1 VFPPFSVERTD
12 DQTVQHLVVE
22 PEPRRAS
29 VSEAV
34 SFSMTGDIAVVMID
48 SPPVNAVNQ
57 GVRAGLKRV
66 FTQLREKAGVKAVVL
81 GCAGKTFVAGADIKE
96 FDTGIAE
103 PGYHE
108 VLRLIEDSQVP
119 VVAAVHGTALGA
131 GTEIALT
138 CHYRVAHAGAR
149 FGLPELSLGII
160 PGAGGTQR
168 LPRVVPL
175 GVALDMTL
183 TGKPLPAAQAAEAGL
198 ADLVVGDEVVAAAV
212 AYARKLVAGGASV
225 RRTREQSVKGT
236 EQAAELFAA
245 KRAQVAKTMRNRQS
259 PLSLI
264 TALQAAVEKP
274 FDQGLQVERELS
286 SQLEQATESK
296 ALRHL
301 FYAEREVRKIP
312 GLAPGIAPRP
322 VARVGIVGA
331 GTMGGGIAMCC
342 VNVGIPV
349 TLVDAEQQN
358 LDRGMA
364 TIRKNYE
371 RSVSRGS
378 LKPEQLEERMKL
390 ITPSLE
396 FKALAEA
403 DLIIEAVFENLG
415 LKKEI
420 FAKLDKV
427 AKPGAVL
434 GTNTSTLDIDE
445 IAAVTGR
452 PQDVIGLHFFSP
464 ANVMQLLEIVQA
476 GKTAPDVVVTAL
488 ELAKRIK
495 KTGVVAKV
503 CYGFIGNRMMDP
515 YGREAER
522 CVLEGATPEEV
533 DSALESWGMA
543 MGILA
548 VYDMAGVDIGHLTRL
563 ERKHLLPDDPSF
575 YRPSAML
582 TERGWLGQKAG
593 RGYYRY
599 EGAER
604 KRTPDPEVITLLRE
618 EAVRLNIPQRKPG
631 AQEIQERC
639 LYAMINEG
647 ALLLEE
653 GIALRASDID
663 VVYTAGYG
671 FPRYRGGPMF
681 YADTVGLKAIYD
693 KIVEFQKTLDPQYW
707 QPAPLLKKLAL
718 AGSSFGQ
725 WQAEQSR

>member
-1 VFPPFSVERTD
+1 MNK
-12 DQTVQHLVVE
+12 
-22 PEPRRAS
+22 
-29 VSEAV
+29 AV
-34 SFSMTGDIAVVMID
+34 TYSMENDIAIVMID
-48 SPPVNAVNQ
+48 SPPVNAVDQ
-57 GVRAGLKRV
+57 SVRAGLKQV
-66 FTQLREKAGVKAVVL
+66 FTELREKSGINAIVL

-96 FDTGIAE
+96 FNTGIAA

-108 VLRLIEDSQVP
+108 VLRLIEDSPVP
-119 VVAAVHGTALGA
+119 VIAAVHGTALGA
-131 GTEIALT
+131 GTEIALA
-138 CHYRVAHAGAR
+138 CHYRVAHEGAR

-175 GVALDMTL
+175 DVALDMTL
-183 TGKPLPAAQAAEAGL
+183 SGKPLPAAKAAEAGL
-198 ADLVVGDEVVAAAV
+198 ADAVVGGEVVPAAV
-212 AYARKLVAGGASV
+212 AFARTLVTKGAGP
-225 RRTREQSVKGT
+225 RRTREQAVKGA
-236 EQAAELFAA
+236 EQATELFAA
-245 KRAQVAKTMRNRQS
+245 KRAQIAKTMRNRQS
-259 PLSLI
+259 PIALI
-264 TALQAAVEKP
+264 SALEAAVTQP
-274 FDQGLQVERELS
+274 FDQGLQVEGKLS
-286 SQLEQATESK
+286 GQLEQATEAK

-312 GLAPGIAPRP
+312 GLAADIAPRP

-342 VNVGIPV
+342 VNAGIPV
-349 TLVDAEQQN
+349 TLVDAVQQN

-371 RSVSRGS
+371 RSVARGS
-378 LKPEQLEERMKL
+378 LQPEQLEERIKL
-390 ITPSLE
+390 IIPSLD
-396 FKALAEA
+396 FAALADA
-403 DLIIEAVFENLG
+403 DLIIEAVFENFA

-420 FAKLDKV
+420 FAKLDAV
-427 AKPGAVL
+427 AKPGAIL
-434 GTNTSTLDIDE
+434 GTNTSTLDIDL
-445 IAAVTGR
+445 IAAVTRR

-488 ELAKRIK
+488 EFAKRIK

-515 YGREAER
+515 YAREAEH
-522 CVLEGATPEEV
+522 CLLEGATPEQV
-533 DSALESWGMA
+533 DGALEQWGMA
-543 MGILA
+543 MGIIA
-548 VYDMAGVDIGHLTRL
+548 VFDMAGVDIGHLTRA
-563 ERKHLLPDDPSF
+563 ERKHLLPKDPGF
-575 YRPSAML
+575 YRPTAML
-582 TERGWLGQKAG
+582 TERGWLGQKTG

-599 EGAER
+599 DGAER
-604 KRTPDPEVITLLRE
+604 KRTPDPEVVALLHE
-618 EAVRLNIPQRKPG
+618 EGRRLNIEQRKPS

-653 GIALRASDID
+653 GITLRASDID

-681 YADTVGLKAIYD
+681 YADTVGLKAVYD
-693 KIVEFQKTLDPQYW
+693 KIIEFQKMLDPQYW

-718 AGSSFGQ
+718 AGSSFAQ

>member
-1 VFPPFSVERTD
+1 MTD
-12 DQTVQHLVVE
+12 TVSYSLHDGV
-22 PEPRRAS
+22 
-29 VSEAV
+29 AV
-34 SFSMTGDIAVVMID
+34 ITID
-48 SPPVNAVNQ
+48 SPPVNAVDQ
-57 GVRAGLKRV
+57 VLRAGLKKV
-66 FTQLREKAGVKAVVL
+66 LLELRGQSAVKAIVL

-108 VLRLIEDSQVP
+108 VLRLIEDSAVP

-131 GTEIALT
+131 GTEIALA
-138 CHYRVAHAGAR
+138 CHYRVAQESAR

-175 GVALDMTL
+175 ELALDMML
-183 TGKPLPAAQAAEAGL
+183 SGKPLPAGKAKDAGL
-198 ADLVVGDEVVAAAV
+198 VDAVLEGEIVPAAI
-212 AYARKLVAGGASV
+212 AYARELVRRGAGP
-225 RRTREQSVKGT
+225 RRTREQAVKGAA
-236 EQAAELFAA
+236 QASELFAA
-245 KRAQVAKTMRNRQS
+245 KRAQVAKTMRNRLA
-259 PLSLI
+259 PLALI
-264 TALQAAVEKP
+264 DALQAAAELDFDAGLKVEST
-274 FDQGLQVERELS
+274 LS
-286 SQLEQATESK
+286 AQLEQATEAK

-312 GLAPGIAPRP
+312 GLPREIAARP
-322 VARVGIVGA
+322 VARVGIVGS

-342 VNVGIPV
+342 VNAGLPV
-349 TLVDAEQQN
+349 TLVDATQQN
-358 LDRGMA
+358 LDRGLA
-364 TIRKNYE
+364 TIRKNYQ
-371 RSVSRGS
+371 RSVERGS
-378 LKPEQLEERMKL
+378 LRPEQMEQRIAL
-390 ITPSLE
+390 ITPSLD
-396 FKALAEA
+396 FAALADA
-403 DLIIEAVFENLG
+403 DLIIEAVFENMA

-420 FAKLDKV
+420 FAKLDAV
-427 AKPGAVL
+427 AKPGAIL
-434 GTNTSTLDIDE
+434 GTNTSTLDIDA
-445 IAAVTGR
+445 IAAVTQR
-452 PQDVIGLHFFSP
+452 APDVIGLHFFSP

-476 GKTAPDVVVTAL
+476 SRTAPDVLVTAM

-522 CVLEGATPEEV
+522 CLLEGATPAEV
-533 DSALESWGMA
+533 DGALEQWGMA

-563 ERKHLLPDDPSF
+563 ERAHLLPKDPSF
-575 YRPSAML
+575 YRPSAL
-582 TERGWLGQKAG
+582 LNQRGWIGQKAG

-599 EGAER
+599 DGAER
-604 KRTPDPEVITLLRE
+604 KRTPDPEVIAMLAE
-618 EAVRLNIPQRKPG
+618 EAQRLNIPQRHPD
-631 AQEIQERC
+631 AREIQERC

-681 YADTVGLKAIYD
+681 YADTLGLKVVYD
-693 KIVEFQKTLDPQYW
+693 RIVEFQKTLDPQYW
-707 QPAPLLKKLAL
+707 QAAPLLKKLAL
-718 AGSSFGQ
+718 SGSSFAQ
-725 WQAEQSR
+725 WQAEQTR

>member
-1 VFPPFSVERTD
+1 M
-12 DQTVQHLVVE
+12 
-22 PEPRRAS
+22 
-29 VSEAV
+29 SEEV
-34 SFSMTGDIAVVMID
+34 RFSMAGDIAVVTID

-57 GVRAGLKRV
+57 RVRAGLKRV
-66 FTQLREKAGVKAVVL
+66 FTELRDSAGVKAIVV

-108 VLRLIEDSQVP
+108 VLRLIEDSPVP
-119 VVAAVHGTALGA
+119 VVAAVQGTALGA
-131 GTEIALT
+131 GTEIALA
-138 CHYRVAHAGAR
+138 CHYRVAHEGAR

-168 LPRVVPL
+168 LPRLVPL
-175 GVALDMTL
+175 EVALDMTL
-183 TGKPLPAAQAAEAGL
+183 TGKPLPAAKAAEAGL
-198 ADLVVGDEVVAAAV
+198 VDRVVGDDVVEAAV
-212 AYARKLVAGGASV
+212 AYARELVAAGAGP
-225 RRTREQSVKGT
+225 RRTREQPVKGAD
-236 EQAAELFAA
+236 QAAELFAA
-245 KRAQVAKTMRNRQS
+245 RRAQVARTMRNRQS
-259 PLSLI
+259 PIALL
-264 TALQAAVEKP
+264 TALQAAVEQP
-274 FDQGLQVERELS
+274 FDQGLQVESALAA
-286 SQLEQATESK
+286 QLEQATESK

-312 GLAPGIAPRP
+312 GLAPDVAPRP

-342 VNVGIPV
+342 VNAGIPV
-349 TLVDAEQQN
+349 TLVDAAQAN

-390 ITPSLE
+390 ITPSLD
-396 FKALAEA
+396 FSSLADA
-403 DLIIEAVFENLG
+403 DLIIEAVFENLA

-420 FAKLDKV
+420 FSRLDAV
-427 AKPGAVL
+427 AKPGAIL

-476 GKTAPDVVVTAL
+476 GKTAPDVVVSAL
-488 ELAKRIK
+488 ELAKRIR

-522 CVLEGATPEEV
+522 CLLEGATPEQV
-533 DSALESWGMA
+533 DGALEQWGMA

-548 VYDMAGVDIGHLTRL
+548 VYDMAGVDVGYLTRL
-563 ERKHLLPDDPSF
+563 ERKHLLPKDPSF
-575 YRPSAML
+575 YRPTAIL
-582 TERGWLGQKAG
+582 YEHGWLGQKSG

-599 EGAER
+599 DGAER
-604 KRTPDPEVITLLRE
+604 KRTPDPEVIALLRQ
-618 EAVRLNIPQRKPG
+618 EAKRLDIPQRNPG

-653 GIALRASDID
+653 GVALRASDID

-681 YADTVGLKAIYD
+681 YADTVGLKVIYD
-693 KIVEFQKTLDPQYW
+693 KILEFQQTLDPQYW

-718 AGSSFGQ
+718 AGSSFAK
-725 WQAEQSR
+725 WQAEQSRARRQ

>member
-1 VFPPFSVERTD
+1 MNN
-12 DQTVQHLVVE
+12 
-22 PEPRRAS
+22 
-29 VSEAV
+29 AV
-34 SFSMTGDIAVVMID
+34 TCSMHDDIAVVMID

-57 GVRAGLKRV
+57 AVRAGLKQC
-66 FTQLREKAGVKAVVL
+66 FTTLCGQPGVRAIVL
-81 GCAGKTFVAGADIKE
+81 GCAGKSFVSGADIKE
-96 FDTGIAE
+96 FDTGIAA

-108 VLRLIEDSQVP
+108 VLRLIEDSPVP

-131 GTEIALT
+131 GTEIALA
-138 CHYRVAHAGAR
+138 CHYRVAHQDVL

-175 GVALDMTL
+175 ELALDMTL
-183 TGKPLPAAQAAEAGL
+183 SGKPLPATQAAEAGL
-198 ADLVVGDEVVAAAV
+198 ADVVTDGEVVTAAV
-212 AYARKLVAGGASV
+212 AYAQQLVAAGAGV
-225 RRTREQSVKGT
+225 RRTREQPVKGAP
-236 EQAAELFAA
+236 EADQLFAA
-245 KRAQVAKTMRNRQS
+245 ARTRIARTMRNRPS
-259 PLSLI
+259 PLALI
-264 TALQAAVEKP
+264 TALQAAVDKP
-274 FDQGLQVERELS
+274 FDQGMELEGELS
-286 SQLEQATESK
+286 AQLGQAAESK

-301 FYAEREVRKIP
+301 FYAEREVRKIF
-312 GLAPGIAPRP
+312 GLAPGISPRP

-342 VNVGIPV
+342 VNAGIPV
-349 TLVDAEQQN
+349 TLVDAAQQN
-358 LDRGMA
+358 LERGMA

-371 RSVSRGS
+371 RSVARGS
-378 LKPEQLEERMKL
+378 LEPEQAEERIGL
-390 ITPSLE
+390 ITPSLD
-396 FKALAEA
+396 FTALADA
-403 DLIIEAVFENLG
+403 DLIIEAVFESLA

-420 FAKLDKV
+420 FAKLDRV
-427 AKPGAVL
+427 AKPGAIL

-445 IAAVTGR
+445 IAAVTDR

-464 ANVMQLLEIVQA
+464 ANVMRLLEIVQA

-488 ELAKRIK
+488 ELARRIK

-522 CVLEGATPEEV
+522 CLLEGATPEQV
-533 DSALESWGMA
+533 DGALESWGMA

-548 VYDMAGVDIGHLTRL
+548 VYDMAGIDIGHLTRV
-563 ERKHLLPDDPSF
+563 ERKHLLPDDPGF

-582 TERGWLGQKAG
+582 TERGWLGQKSG

-599 EGAER
+599 DGAER
-604 KRTPDPEVITLLRE
+604 KRTADPEVIALLRAE
-618 EAVRLNIPQRKPG
+618 SVRLNIPQRTLTE
-631 AQEIQERC
+631 QEIQERC

-671 FPRYRGGPMF
+671 FPRYRGGPMC
-681 YADTVGLKAIYD
+681 YADAVGLKTVYD
-693 KIVEFQKTLDPQYW
+693 RILAFRDTLDPQYW
-707 QPAPLLKKLAL
+707 QPAPLLEKLAL
-718 AGSSFGQ
+718 SGSSFAQ
-725 WQAEQSR
+725 WQAKQTRG

>member
-1 VFPPFSVERTD
+1 VN
-12 DQTVQHLVVE
+12 E
-22 PEPRRAS
+22 PVTSSIDGE
-29 VSEAV
+29 
-34 SFSMTGDIAVVMID
+34 IAVVMID

-57 GVRAGLKRV
+57 GVRAGLQRV
-66 FTQLREKAGVKAVVL
+66 FTELRAKPGVKAVVL

-96 FDTGIAE
+96 FDTGIAP

-108 VLRLIEDSQVP
+108 VLRLIEDSPIP
-119 VVAAVHGTALGA
+119 VVAAVQGTALGA
-131 GTEIALT
+131 GTEIALA
-138 CHYRVAHAGAR
+138 CHYRVAHEGAR

-175 GVALDMTL
+175 ETALDMAL
-183 TGKPLPAAQAAEAGL
+183 TGKPLPAAKAAEAGL
-198 ADLVVGDEVVAAAV
+198 ADRVVGGDVIPAAV
-212 AYARKLVAGGASV
+212 AYARELVAGGGGP
-225 RRTREQSVKGT
+225 RRTREQPVKG
-236 EQAAELFAA
+236 AAGAVELFAA
-245 KRAQVAKTMRNRQS
+245 RRAQVARTMRNRQS
-259 PLSLI
+259 PIALI
-264 TALQAAVEKP
+264 TALQAAVEQA
-274 FDQGLQVERELS
+274 FDEGLKVEGRLS

-312 GLAPGIAPRP
+312 GLAAGIAPRP
-322 VARVGIVGA
+322 ISRVGIVGA

-342 VNVGIPV
+342 ANVGIPV
-349 TLVDAEQQN
+349 TLVDAAQQN

-378 LKPEQLEERMKL
+378 LKPEQLEERIKL
-390 ITPSLE
+390 ISPTLDYS
-396 FKALAEA
+396 ALGSA
-403 DLIIEAVFENLG
+403 DLIIEAVFENMA

-420 FAKLDKV
+420 FGKLDAV
-427 AKPGAVL
+427 AKPGAIL

-445 IAAVTGR
+445 IAAVTRR
-452 PQDVIGLHFFSP
+452 PEDVIGLHFFSP

-476 GKTAPDVVVTAL
+476 GKTGPDVVVTAL
-488 ELAKRIK
+488 DIARRIR

-522 CVLEGATPEEV
+522 CVLEGATPAQV
-533 DSALESWGMA
+533 DGALEQWGMA

-548 VYDMAGVDIGHLTRL
+548 VYDMAGVDVGYLTRA
-563 ERKHLLPDDPSF
+563 ERRHLLPDDPTF
-575 YRPSAML
+575 YRPTAVL
-582 TERGWLGQKAG
+582 YEHGWLGQKSG

-599 EGAER
+599 DGAER
-604 KRTPDPEVITLLRE
+604 KRTEDPEVIALLQQ
-618 EAVRLNIPQRKPG
+618 EAQRLNVPQRKPG

-653 GIALRASDID
+653 GVALRASDID

-681 YADTVGLKAIYD
+681 YADTVGLKVIYD
-693 KIVEFQKTLDPQYW
+693 KIIEFGKTLDARYW

-718 AGSSFGQ
+718 AGSSFAQ
-725 WQAEQSR
+725 WQAERSR

>member
-1 VFPPFSVERTD
+1 
-12 DQTVQHLVVE
+12 
-22 PEPRRAS
+22 

-34 SFSMTGDIAVVMID
+34 SYSTAGEIATVMID
-48 SPPVNAVNQ
+48 SAPVNAVNQ

-66 FTQLREKAGVKAVVL
+66 FTELRDKPGVKAIVL

-96 FDTGIAE
+96 FDTGIAA

-108 VLRLIEDSQVP
+108 VLRLIEDSPVP

-131 GTEIALT
+131 GTEIALA
-138 CHYRVAHAGAR
+138 CHYRVAHEGAR

-168 LPRVVPL
+168 LPRAVPL
-175 GVALDMTL
+175 EVALDMTL
-183 TGKPLPAAQAAEAGL
+183 TGKPLPAAKAAEAGL
-198 ADLVVGDEVVAAAV
+198 VDLVVGDEVVAAAV
-212 AYARKLVAGGASV
+212 AYARKLVADGAGP
-225 RRTREQSVKGT
+225 RRTREQPVKGS
-236 EQAAELFAA
+236 EGAGELFAA

-259 PLSLI
+259 PLALI
-264 TALQAAVEKP
+264 DALQAAVEQP
-274 FDQGLQVERELS
+274 FDQGLQVEGKLS

-312 GLAPGIAPRP
+312 GLAAAIVPRP

-342 VNVGIPV
+342 ANVGIPV
-349 TLVDAEQQN
+349 TLVDATQPN

-378 LKPEQLEERMKL
+378 LKPEQLEERIKL
-390 ITPSLE
+390 ITPSLDYA
-396 FKALAEA
+396 ALGNA
-403 DLIIEAVFENLG
+403 DLIIEAVFENLA
-415 LKKEI
+415 LKKDI
-420 FAKLDKV
+420 FARLDTV
-427 AKPGAVL
+427 AKPGAIL

-452 PQDVIGLHFFSP
+452 AQDVIGLHFFSP

-476 GKTAPDVVVTAL
+476 SRTAPDVVVTAL

-522 CVLEGATPEEV
+522 CLLEGATPAEV
-533 DSALESWGMA
+533 DGALEQWGMA

-548 VYDMAGVDIGHLTRL
+548 VYDMAGVDVGYLTRL
-563 ERKHLLPDDPSF
+563 ERTHLLPQDPSF
-575 YRPSAML
+575 YRPSAIL
-582 TERGWLGQKAG
+582 HEHGWLGQKSG

-599 EGAER
+599 DSAER
-604 KRTPDPEVITLLRE
+604 KRTPDPEVTALLQQ
-618 EAVRLNIPQRKPG
+618 EAKRLNIPQRKPST
-631 AQEIQERC
+631 QEIQERC

-653 GIALRASDID
+653 GVALRASDID

-681 YADTVGLKAIYD
+681 YADTVGLKVIYV
-693 KIVEFQKTLDPQYW
+693 KIMELQQTLDPQYW

-718 AGSSFGQ
+718 AGSSFAQ
-725 WQAEQSR
+725 WQAQQSR